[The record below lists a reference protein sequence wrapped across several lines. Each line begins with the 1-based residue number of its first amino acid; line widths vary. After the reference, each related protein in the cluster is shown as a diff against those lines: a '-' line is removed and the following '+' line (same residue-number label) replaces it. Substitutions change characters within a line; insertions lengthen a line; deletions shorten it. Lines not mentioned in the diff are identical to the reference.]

1 MGKQTMVKH
10 IDVTECSLVEIMAKT
25 RNSIQHQRE
34 FGWHFSSQMFMD
46 RSNATIDAGQY
57 IVLTFCK

>member
-1 MGKQTMVKH
+1 MNKQTMVLH
-10 IDVTECSLVEIMAKT
+10 IDVTKYNLIEIMAKT

-57 IVLTFCK
+57 IALTFCK